1 MRIGIDSYS
10 YHRLLGEIRPGE
22 TETPERWNAGDV
34 IDHARTLGVDGV
46 SLETCFL
53 DRDSV
58 IDPGG
63 LELVIA
69 WGHRHGLEYGGNPDA
84 LRDLLDW
91 LEVAGTLECGLVRC
105 V

>member
-22 TETPERWNAGDV
+22 TEPPERWNAGDV

-69 WGHRHGLEYGGNPDA
+69 WGHRHGLEDGGEPPA
-84 LRDLLDW
+84 APASAPRRP
-91 LEVAGTLECGLVRC
+91 GGRPTGCGPRVR
-105 V
+105 